1 MNDYQLK
8 CKVARAIEGASS
20 HTKYDYAGFQFGYE
34 RLVSVLR
41 EVVKIECFAA
51 KVAETVLSK
60 MNPFSFRVAFVSK
73 KQAWVLACAIVE
85 NNLQEM
91 I

>member
-8 CKVARAIEGASS
+8 CKVARSIEGASS
-20 HTKYDYAGFQFGYE
+20 HTKYDYDGFQFGYE
-34 RLVSVLR
+34 RLATVLN
-41 EVVKIECFAA
+41 EVAKIECFAA
-51 KVAETVLSK
+51 KVAETILSK

>member
-1 MNDYQLK
+1 M
-8 CKVARAIEGASS
+8 
-20 HTKYDYAGFQFGYE
+20 
-34 RLVSVLR
+34 
-41 EVVKIECFAA
+41 
-51 KVAETVLSK
+51 LSK